1 MLIRKE
7 KSEKT
12 VNIDEI
18 IVYLKSTYS
27 THKEEPR
34 TFIHIPTKEPS
45 FQAIT
50 NYLKTFSKSIKEDEN
65 IKLKKQ
71 VFIRRM
77 DFNGVK
83 STQKRDFV
91 I

>member
-27 THKEEPR
+27 THKEESR
-34 TFIHIPTKEPS
+34 TFIHIPTEELS
-45 FQAIT
+45 FEAIT
-50 NYLKTFSKSIKEDEN
+50 NYSKTFSKYE
-65 IKLKKQ
+65 LKKQ

-83 STQKRDFV
+83 SIQKRDFV

>member
-27 THKEEPR
+27 THKEESR
-34 TFIHIPTKEPS
+34 TFIHIPTEELS
-45 FQAIT
+45 FETIT
-50 NYLKTFSKSIKEDEN
+50 NYLKTFSKYE
-65 IKLKKQ
+65 LKKQ

-83 STQKRDFV
+83 SIQKRDFV